1 MKKEKKSASKLL
13 AVVPSTT
20 ARRLLW
26 HAFSLDTAC
35 LTAPDHHEPYEKP
48 GAHLFWILSGHG
60 TLETEGH
67 KYLLQPGNSVWFV
80 DMTKVRTYAPVA
92 GQQLVKRGLRF
103 GGPALESW
111 HNELGGSRQAQFE
124 LADASII
131 HNNSYRE
138 IWNII
143 QRKRAGWEWEGHMVL
158 TRMLGVLLASR
169 NQLSSVRVE
178 LPAPV
183 VRVLNAIEA
192 KPFYDW
198 KVKDLAPIA
207 GVSYSGLRTLFYE
220 VQHENLHDFIQRS
233 RLSQARLLLSDPG
246 LSIKQIAEQMQ
257 FSSEFYFSHFFKKLE
272 GVSPRDFRRQ
282 RQNKR

>member
-1 MKKEKKSASKLL
+1 MKKGKRSFSKLL

-20 ARRLLW
+20 ARRLIW

-35 LTAPDHHEPYEKP
+35 LEAPDHHEPYEKP

-67 KYLLQPGNSVWFV
+67 KYLLQPGKSVWFV
-80 DMTKVRTYAPVA
+80 DMTKERTYAPVA
-92 GQQLVKRGLRF
+92 EQQLVKRGIRF
-103 GGPALESW
+103 GGPGLASW
-111 HNELGGSRQAQFE
+111 HSELGGSKQAQFD
-124 LADASII
+124 LADPSSI
-131 HNNSYRE
+131 HSGYRE
-138 IWNII
+138 LWNII
-143 QRKRAGWEWEGHMVL
+143 QRKQAGWEWEVHML
-158 TRMLGVLLASR
+158 LNRMLGILLASR
-169 NQLSSVRVE
+169 NQLSPIRVE

-192 KPFYDW
+192 KPFHDW

-220 VQHENLHDFIQRS
+220 VQHENLHDFIQRT

-246 LSIKQIAEQMQ
+246 LSIKQIADQMQ

-272 GVSPRDFRRQ
+272 GTSPRNFRQ
-282 RQNKR
+282 RLQNRR

>member
-20 ARRLLW
+20 ARRLFW
-26 HAFSLDTAC
+26 HAFSMDTVCLDQ
-35 LTAPDHHEPYEKP
+35 PDHHEPYEKP
-48 GAHLFWILSGHG
+48 GAHLFWITSGHG
-60 TLETEGH
+60 TLETEGC

-80 DMTKVRTYAPVA
+80 DMTKTRTYAPVA
-92 GQQLVKRGLRF
+92 GQQLVKRGIRF
-103 GGPALESW
+103 GGPVLENW
-111 HNELGGSRQAQFE
+111 HNELGGGKRSQFD
-124 LADASII
+124 LADPAIF
-131 HNNSYRE
+131 HDSYRE
-138 IWNII
+138 IWQII
-143 QRKRAGWEWEGHMVL
+143 QRKRVGWEWESHLVL

-192 KPFYDW
+192 KPFHDW

-220 VQHENLHDFIQRS
+220 VQRENLHDFIQRS

-272 GVSPRDFRRQ
+272 GINPRDFRRQ
-282 RQNKR
+282 QHNKR